1 MPATLLP
8 QQRQC
13 SLNDPEST
21 EIVGVEHSTYVGLA
35 RLLNRANQTV
45 TGIIED
51 DVKFAEVRVS
61 LPNGMPGP
69 ISIGH
74 VECQGKHSV
83 AEAFLQIGNV
93 CQCAGGRRDFVASL
107 ERGFGPDASKTA

>member
-13 SLNDPEST
+13 SLNDPERT
-21 EIVGVEHSTYVGLA
+21 EIVGVKHSTYVGLA
-35 RLLNRANQTV
+35 RFLNRADQTV

-51 DVKFAEVRVS
+51 DVKLAKVRVS
-61 LPNGMPGP
+61 LRNGMPSLIG
-69 ISIGH
+69 IGH
-74 VECQGKHSV
+74 VECQGKHGV
-83 AEAFLQIGNV
+83 AEAFLQIGNT
-93 CQCAGGRRDFVASL
+93 CQFAGGRRDFVASL